1 MGSMI
6 ELEAADGHKFA
17 AYKAVPEGK
26 PPRGAIVVLQE
37 IFGVNK
43 HIRAVTDGYAA
54 DGYVAIAP
62 AMYDRVQRGYDTG
75 YTQPEIEAGVAIMQ
89 KLDWKHTMHEV
100 DAAVA
105 EARKAGKTAIVGF
118 CWGGT
123 CPGSP
128 PRATASSPAAVA
140 YYPGGIANFAD
151 ESPRCPVMCHFGEQ
165 DKSPTP
171 DVAKAVMAKHPSVV
185 AYFYAAGHGFN
196 CDHRPSF
203 DAEAAKLARTRTLE
217 FLRKYVG

>member
-1 MGSMI
+1 MI
-6 ELEAADGHKFA
+6 ELTSADGHHLA
-17 AYKAVPEGK
+17 AYKATPSGTA
-26 PPRGAIVVLQE
+26 RGGVVVMQE
-37 IFGVNK
+37 VFGVNQ

-62 AMYDRVQRGYDTG
+62 AMYDRVQRNYETG
-75 YTQPEIEAGVAIMQ
+75 YTQPEIQAGVAIMQ
-89 KLDWKHTMHEV
+89 KLDWKQTMLDT

-105 EARKAGKTAIVGF
+105 EARKSGKAAIVGF

-123 CPGSP
+123 VSWVAAA
-128 PRATASSPAAVA
+128 RNHELAAAVA

-171 DVAKAVMAKHPSVV
+171 DVARAVVAKHPNVI
-185 AYFYAAGHGFN
+185 AYFYPAGHGFN
-196 CDHRPSF
+196 CDQRPF

-217 FLRKYVG
+217 FLRKHVG

>member
-6 ELEAADGHKFA
+6 ELVAADGHKFA
-17 AYKAVPEGK
+17 AYKAAPAGT
-26 PPRGAIVVLQE
+26 PRGGLVVMQE

-43 HIRAVTDGYAA
+43 HIRAVADGYAA

-62 AMYDRVQRGYDTG
+62 AMYDRAQRGYETG
-75 YTQPEIEAGVAIMQ
+75 YTQPEIEAGIAIMQ
-89 KLDWKHTMHEV
+89 KLDWAQTMQDVE
-100 DAAVA
+100 AAVA
-105 EARKAGKTAIVGF
+105 EARKAGKAAIVGY

-123 CPGSP
+123 VSW
-128 PRATASSPAAVA
+128 RAAAQTDGLSAAIA

-151 ESPRCPVMCHFGEQ
+151 EAPRCPVMCHFGEQ

-171 DVAKAVMAKHPSVV
+171 DVAKGVIAKHATVT
-185 AYFYAAGHGFN
+185 AFYYPAGHGFN

-203 DAEAAKLARTRTLE
+203 SAESATLARSRTLA
-217 FLRKYVG
+217 FLRKHVG